1 MKNFLKNIWVK
12 VGKISKKE
20 FNSEPAHN
28 KKYLKVEKESYN
40 KKINIKEGSQCIYI
54 SVILIDSVYIKDK
67 NYYPQEF
74 LEKYKYVVR
83 EAKMANFI
91 TDNIEIYSDEENS
104 DDSEEENSDEKIKIK
119 KIKYINLF
127 LEETRLI

>member
-1 MKNFLKNIWVK
+1 M
-12 VGKISKKE
+12 
-20 FNSEPAHN
+20 
-28 KKYLKVEKESYN
+28 
-40 KKINIKEGSQCIYI
+40 
-54 SVILIDSVYIKDK
+54 IDSVYIKDK

-83 EAKMANFI
+83 ETKMANFI